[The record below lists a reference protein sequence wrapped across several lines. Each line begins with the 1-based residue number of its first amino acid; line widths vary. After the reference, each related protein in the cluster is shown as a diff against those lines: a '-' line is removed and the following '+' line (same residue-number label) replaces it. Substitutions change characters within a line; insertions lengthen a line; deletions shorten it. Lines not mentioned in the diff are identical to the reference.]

1 MCNMSVVFRSG
12 QEDPIFHLG
21 EYPVRLI
28 TLLIVLHSAAMISAS
43 LVMASGHGAWLDLFV
58 YKTPDLIRGQAWRV
72 FTYAFVA
79 TPSVWFLFE
88 MLMLYYFGRE
98 VENGLG
104 WKRFALLYTGLIL
117 IAPLLL
123 LALGPAGLSS
133 PLAGAEAVNFAVF
146 AAFAAMHP
154 GAQFFFG
161 VAARWVFLGL
171 LAITALQRM
180 ADHQTAQVVILI
192 GSCILA
198 IMLMRRAGFTEPLL
212 GEEIRWSFPGFR
224 KTPPEGVSVMPG
236 GISAASAA
244 RERGKA
250 PPHAP
255 AFDPEREMDRLLE
268 KISLH
273 GIASLSAD
281 EKQILEQARRA
292 MLQRGG
298 GAPPA

>member
-1 MCNMSVVFRSG
+1 MPSVFRSG
-12 QEDPIFHLG
+12 QEDPLFHLG

-28 TLLIVLHSAAMISAS
+28 TLLIALHSTAMIAAS
-43 LVMASGHGAWLDLFV
+43 LVMASGHGGWLDLFV
-58 YKTPDLIRGQAWRV
+58 YTTPNLIRGQVWKL

-104 WKRFALLYTGLIL
+104 WKRFAVLYAGLIL

-123 LALGPAGLSS
+123 LALGTAGLSGT
-133 PLAGAEAVNFAVF
+133 LAGAEAVNFAVF

-180 ADHQTAQVVILI
+180 ADHQTAQVLILI

-198 IMLMRRAGFTEPLL
+198 VVLMRRAGFTEPLL
-212 GEEIRWSFPGFR
+212 GEAIRWSLPGFR
-224 KTPPEGVSVMPG
+224 KTPPAGVSVMQG
-236 GISAASAA
+236 GLSAASAA
-244 RERGKA
+244 RSRSQTT
-250 PPHAP
+250 AP
-255 AFDPEREMDRLLE
+255 APVVHPEQEMDRLLE
-268 KISLH
+268 KISLK
-273 GIASLSAD
+273 GIGSLSQEERDA
-281 EKQILEQARRA
+281 LEQARRA
-292 MLQRGG
+292 LLQRGG
-298 GAPPA
+298 GASGH